1 MFLRGFAKML
11 AKWCEIVARA
21 ILITIYEDF
30 ADYCILHVFSE
41 VFGAMQLFHGSCYF
55 ARVLS
60 YSVATCSPPYR
71 QSVGL
76 LGGNPAF
83 RSCFWAFSKVFDLVM
98 NVEN

>member
-1 MFLRGFAKML
+1 MFLRGFANGL
-11 AKWCEIVARA
+11 AKWCEIVALA
-21 ILITIYEDF
+21 ILLAIYEDF
-30 ADYCILHVFSE
+30 ADYCILHVFSV
-41 VFGAMQLFHGSCYF
+41 VFGATQLFHGSCYF

-76 LGGNPAF
+76 VGGNPAF
-83 RSCFWAFSKVFDLVM
+83 RSCFWAFSNVFNLFM